1 MPPVY
6 QIYGVAT
13 QCSAPLSSNIPL
25 TDAPPQ
31 LRVERRSAPFS
42 QRFWAQMT
50 DLSESGADE
59 WSDRLYRGLDGRRHV
74 LRFKDVVDFCCD
86 SDTISY
92 HLSAPGRGYAV
103 ELWLLGTVF
112 TLWNE
117 LRGVPALHTAAV
129 AVDDHAVGFL
139 ASNKGGKSSLAAAF
153 MQAGYPLLTDD
164 VLMVEQTE
172 SHVVGQPSYPQMR
185 MWPDQARHFLGS
197 EEELPLVVPHLSK
210 CRVPVGP
217 GGFGTFRGESAP
229 ISHLFLPMRSPDVSE
244 VELERLSPQETLIEL
259 LRHSFLPNTV
269 VRLGLAERRLPILMA
284 LAQQVQLYRMRY
296 PTGVEFLPGIVDTI
310 LPVIRTSDAPNG
322 AQSVAREES

>member
-6 QIYGVAT
+6 QIYGVPT
-13 QCSAPLSSNIPL
+13 QCAAPLSSNVPL
-25 TDAPPQ
+25 TDAPRR
-31 LRVERRSAPFS
+31 LRVQRRSTPFP

-50 DLSESGADE
+50 DLSEKGEEE
-59 WSDRLYRGLDGRRHV
+59 WSDRLYRGSNGRRHV
-74 LRFKDVVDFCCD
+74 LRFEDVVDFCCD

-92 HLSAPGRGYAV
+92 HLSAPGRDDAV

-112 TLWNE
+112 SLWNE
-117 LRGVPALHTAAV
+117 LRGVPALHAAAV

-153 MQAGYPLLTDD
+153 MQVGYPLLTDD
-164 VLMVEQTE
+164 VLMVEQTGADI
-172 SHVVGQPSYPQMR
+172 VGQPSYPQMR

-197 EEELPLVVPHLSK
+197 AEELPLVVPHLTK
-210 CRVPVGP
+210 RRIPVGP
-217 GGFGTFRGESAP
+217 GSFGTFRGESAP
-229 ISHLFLPMRSPDVSE
+229 ISHLFLPTRSSDVSE

-269 VRLGLAERRLPILMA
+269 VRLGLAEQRLPILMT
-284 LAQQVQLYRMRY
+284 LAKQAQLYRMRY

-310 LPVIRTSDAPNG
+310 LRLIRTTDASKG
-322 AQSVAREES
+322 GQSVAVDES